1 MSGNPSEKKTTG
13 SKFWAIFVVLL
24 IAFGIIRFVA
34 NRIDISATSLLIVK
48 LVAAAI
54 TTVVVIFCFRRFA
67 R

>member
-24 IAFGIIRFVA
+24 IAFGLIRFA
-34 NRIDISATSLLIVK
+34 TNRLDISATSQLIVK
-48 LVAAAI
+48 LVAAAVV
-54 TTVVVIFCFRRFA
+54 TEVVIFCFRRFS

>member
-1 MSGNPSEKKTTG
+1 MSETPSEKKTNG

-24 IAFGIIRFVA
+24 IAFGLIRFVA
-34 NRIDISATSLLIVK
+34 NRLDISVTSQLIVK

-54 TTVVVIFCFRRFA
+54 ATVVVIFCFQRFA

>member
-24 IAFGIIRFVA
+24 ITFGLIRFVA
-34 NRIDISATSLLIVK
+34 NRLDISVTSQLIVK
-48 LVAAAI
+48 LVAAAVV
-54 TTVVVIFCFRRFA
+54 TVVVIFCFRRFA